1 MTVKQVSM
9 HFLFY
14 NANVIMNMTVFVQ
27 LNIIYIDLQVQL
39 RVVILVAFSV
49 FATSDIVSGFNQRA
63 ERHVN
68 KRAAMHFCGSS
79 LTDALELVCQY
90 RMGKRSQF
98 GE

>member
-1 MTVKQVSM
+1 M

-14 NANVIMNMTVFVQ
+14 NAIVIMNMTVCVQ
-27 LNIIYIDLQVQL
+27 LNIIYIDLQVRL
-39 RVVILVAFSV
+39 RVVILVALSV
-49 FATSDIVSGFNQRA
+49 FATSDIVSGFSHS
-63 ERHVN
+63 ERLVN
-68 KRAAMHFCGSS
+68 KRGARHFCGSS